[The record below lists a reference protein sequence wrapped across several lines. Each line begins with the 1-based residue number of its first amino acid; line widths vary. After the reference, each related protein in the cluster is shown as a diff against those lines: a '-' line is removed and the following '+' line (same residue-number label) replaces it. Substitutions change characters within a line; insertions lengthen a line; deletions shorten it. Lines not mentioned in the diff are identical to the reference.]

1 MTDRAYIDRNIGR
14 YLKRTDYSAENI
26 TDAIT
31 AATSDVG
38 NQLRDESNKVPEVL
52 PAGTLF
58 PAQLPADWRGMATVE
73 GDVTGGVVTF
83 RSAPIATVN
92 RIANAY
98 RQTRTGAAIYAVQRK
113 QLSLAPLPVGEV
125 RYWYFAEPAE
135 ITADPAST
143 NDVLSVYPTM
153 YLYRVLA
160 ECALM
165 NQDVKLAA
173 AFKAQFDNEVAGIN
187 IRYRHNSAGDAP
199 AARRA

>member
-14 YLKRTDYSAENI
+14 YLKRTDYTENNI

-38 NQLRDESNKVPEVL
+38 NMLRDESNKVGDVL

-58 PAQLPADWRGMATVE
+58 PALLPADWRGMDTVE

-83 RSAPIATVN
+83 RSANIATVN
-92 RIANAY
+92 RVANAY
-98 RQTRTGAAIYAVQRK
+98 RQTRTGAAIYAVARK
-113 QLSLAPLPVGEV
+113 QLSLAPLPLGEV
-125 RYWYFAEPAE
+125 RFWYFAEPEA
-135 ITADPAST
+135 ITTDPAST
-143 NDVLSVYPTM
+143 NDVLSVFPTM

-165 NQDVKLAA
+165 NQDIKLAA
-173 AFKAQFDNEVAGIN
+173 AFKSQFDNEIAGIN
-187 IRYRHNSAGDAP
+187 NRYRHNSAGEAP